1 MKKTLFI
8 IVGILVLL
16 VVAVILVPPF
26 IDLGAHKGRY
36 LPLVEQALQRKVDVG
51 EIRLRIVPS
60 PAIRLSALQ
69 VSDNPAFSKDP
80 FFSAEKVSLR
90 LKLGPLFKGQF
101 QVEEFIL
108 EKPVVNLIKKPDGT
122 FNFADMAKKKGET
135 AKKKKEE
142 PAPQTK
148 ETINLGDLIP
158 ALLRLDQGSVTL
170 QTVGQKP
177 LQIRGI
183 DVSLKDFSAERP
195 FPYRIALSPSGLK
208 PVSLEG
214 QMRYQ
219 DTQAVLTLKDNH
231 LKAEGIDFAVNGTI
245 SNLTSAPRL
254 DLSLANDRFDIKPII
269 QLLSSAGMAPKELE
283 ASGPVGLSLKVT
295 GPSNNVVSQ
304 IQTKLDNVKVSDSRA
319 FKGNVTGEIQ
329 LSVPSGGDSPVRN
342 MRGNGRLAAQDGE
355 LTNVDL
361 VQKIEQIT
369 GLIGMSKEQRGGAT
383 TFKTLETEFGIAG
396 GIADFKRIHLL
407 SPVMEAEGGGKMNLE
422 PQTLDIAIE
431 AALAPEVSA
440 RAGSGKA
447 QTFLKDK
454 QGRIV
459 VPLKVTGPAKGPS
472 VNVDSQKLV
481 TKGLGQMLEERSKG
495 TPLEQLFKKK

>member
-1 MKKTLFI
+1 MKRALFI
-8 IVGILVLL
+8 TVGVLVLL
-16 VVAVILVPPF
+16 VLAAILVPPF

-60 PAIRLSALQ
+60 PAIRLSAVQ
-69 VSDNPAFSKDP
+69 VSDNPAFSKDS

-90 LKLGPLFKGQF
+90 LKLSALFRGQF

-122 FNFADMAKKKGET
+122 FNFADMAKKQEET
-135 AKKKKEE
+135 AKKEKKEPE
-142 PAPQTK
+142 PRTK
-148 ETINLGDLIP
+148 EAVKLAEMLPD
-158 ALLRLDQGSVTL
+158 LLRLDQGLVRL

-177 LQIRGI
+177 LEIHGI
-183 DVSLKDFSAERP
+183 DVSLKDFSADRP
-195 FPYRIALSPSGLK
+195 FPYRIALSPPGLK

-219 DTQAVLTLKDNH
+219 DAQAILSLKDNH
-231 LKAEGIDFAVNGTI
+231 LKAEGVDFAVNGTI
-245 SNLTSAPRL
+245 TNLTSAPRL
-254 DLSLANDRFDIKPII
+254 DLSLANDRFEIKPIV
-269 QLLSSAGMAPKELE
+269 QLLSAAGIAPKELE
-283 ASGPVGLSLKVT
+283 VSGPVGLRVKAT
-295 GPSNNVVSQ
+295 GPSHNIVSQ
-304 IQTKLDNVKVSDSRA
+304 IQTKLDHLKINDSRV

-329 LSVPSGGDSPVRN
+329 LSVPSGGDSPVRT

-396 GIADFKRIHLL
+396 GIADFKRIHLV
-407 SPVMEAEGGGKMNLE
+407 SPVMEAQGGGKMNLE
-422 PQTLDIAIE
+422 PQTLDLAIE
-431 AALAPEVSA
+431 AALAPDVSA

-447 QTFLKDK
+447 TTFFKDK

-481 TKGLGQMLEERSKG
+481 TKGLGQMLEEKG
-495 TPLEQLFKKK
+495 KGSPLEGLFKRR

>member
-1 MKKTLFI
+1 M
-8 IVGILVLL
+8 
-16 VVAVILVPPF
+16 
-26 IDLGAHKGRY
+26 H
-36 LPLVEQALQRKVDVG
+36 
-51 EIRLRIVPS
+51 
-60 PAIRLSALQ
+60 
-69 VSDNPAFSKDP
+69 
-80 FFSAEKVSLR
+80 
-90 LKLGPLFKGQF
+90 
-101 QVEEFIL
+101 
-108 EKPVVNLIKKPDGT
+108 
-122 FNFADMAKKKGET
+122 
-135 AKKKKEE
+135 
-142 PAPQTK
+142 
-148 ETINLGDLIP
+148 
-158 ALLRLDQGSVTL
+158 
-170 QTVGQKP
+170 
-177 LQIRGI
+177 
-183 DVSLKDFSAERP
+183 
-195 FPYRIALSPSGLK
+195 
-208 PVSLEG
+208 
-214 QMRYQ
+214 YQ

-329 LSVPSGGDSPVRN
+329 LSVPSGSDSPVRS

-407 SPVMEAEGGGKMNLE
+407 SAVMEAEGGGKMNLE

-472 VNVDSQKLV
+472 VNLDSQKLV

>member
-1 MKKTLFI
+1 
-8 IVGILVLL
+8 
-16 VVAVILVPPF
+16 
-26 IDLGAHKGRY
+26 
-36 LPLVEQALQRKVDVG
+36 
-51 EIRLRIVPS
+51 
-60 PAIRLSALQ
+60 
-69 VSDNPAFSKDP
+69 
-80 FFSAEKVSLR
+80 
-90 LKLGPLFKGQF
+90 
-101 QVEEFIL
+101 
-108 EKPVVNLIKKPDGT
+108 
-122 FNFADMAKKKGET
+122 
-135 AKKKKEE
+135 
-142 PAPQTK
+142 
-148 ETINLGDLIP
+148 
-158 ALLRLDQGSVTL
+158 
-170 QTVGQKP
+170 
-177 LQIRGI
+177 
-183 DVSLKDFSAERP
+183 
-195 FPYRIALSPSGLK
+195 
-208 PVSLEG
+208 
-214 QMRYQ
+214 
-219 DTQAVLTLKDNH
+219 
-231 LKAEGIDFAVNGTI
+231 
-245 SNLTSAPRL
+245 
-254 DLSLANDRFDIKPII
+254 
-269 QLLSSAGMAPKELE
+269 
-283 ASGPVGLSLKVT
+283 LSLKVT

-329 LSVPSGGDSPVRN
+329 LSVPSGSDSPVRS

-407 SPVMEAEGGGKMNLE
+407 SAVMEAEGGGKMNLE

-472 VNVDSQKLV
+472 VNMDSQKLV

>member
-1 MKKTLFI
+1 MKKALFI

-16 VVAVILVPPF
+16 VLAVILVPPF

-36 LPLVEQALQRKVDVG
+36 LPLVEEALQRKVDVG

-80 FFSAEKVSLR
+80 FFSADKVSLR
-90 LKLGPLFKGQF
+90 LKPGALVRGHF

-108 EKPVVNLIKKPDGT
+108 EKPIVNLIKKPDGT
-122 FNFADMAKKKGET
+122 FNFADMAKKKEEA
-135 AKKKKEE
+135 AKK
-142 PAPQTK
+142 PAPETK
-148 ETINLGDLIP
+148 EAVKLAELIP
-158 ALLRLDQGSVTL
+158 TLLRLDQGVVTL
-170 QTVGQKP
+170 QTIGRKP

-183 DVSLKDFSAERP
+183 DVSLKDFSADRP
-195 FPYRIALSPSGLK
+195 FPYRIALSPPGVK

-214 QMRYQ
+214 EMRYE
-219 DTQAVLTLKDNH
+219 DTQSILTLKDNH
-231 LKAEGIDFAVNGTI
+231 LKIEDVDFAVNGTI
-245 SNLTSAPRL
+245 ANLTSAPRL
-254 DLSLANDRFDIKPII
+254 DLSLVNDRFDIKPII
-269 QLLSSAGMAPKELE
+269 ELLSSAGIAPKELE
-283 ASGPVGLSLKVT
+283 ASGPLGLRMAVK

-304 IQTKLDNVKVSDSRA
+304 IQAKLNGLKVSDSRA
-319 FKGNVTGEIQ
+319 FKGNVTGDIQ
-329 LSVPSGGDSPVRN
+329 LSVPAGSDSPVRS
-342 MRGNGRLAAQDGE
+342 MRGNGRLTAQDGE

-361 VQKIEQIT
+361 VKRIEQIT

-407 SPVMEAEGGGKMNLE
+407 SPVMEAQGGGKMNLE
-422 PQTLDIAIE
+422 PQTLDLGID
-431 AALAPEVSA
+431 AALAPDVSA

-447 QTFLKDK
+447 TTFFKDK

-459 VPLKVTGPAKGPS
+459 VPLKITGPAKGPA

-481 TKGLGQMLEERSKG
+481 TKGLGEMLEERGKG
-495 TPLEQLFKKK
+495 SPLEGLFKRR

>member
-1 MKKTLFI
+1 MKKALFI

-16 VVAVILVPPF
+16 VVVVVVVPPF
-26 IDLGAHKGRY
+26 VDLGAHKGRY
-36 LPLVEQALQRKVDVG
+36 LPLVEEALQRKVDVG

-80 FFSAEKVSLR
+80 FFSAEQVSLR
-90 LKLGPLFKGQF
+90 LKLGPLFRGQF

-122 FNFADMAKKKGET
+122 FNFADMAKKKEGT
-135 AKKKKEE
+135 AKKEKKE

-148 ETINLGDLIP
+148 EAVKLAELIP
-158 ALLRLDQGSVTL
+158 PLLRLDQGVFTL
-170 QTVGQKP
+170 QTIGQKP

-195 FPYRIALSPSGLK
+195 FPYRIALSPPGLK

-214 QMRYQ
+214 QMRYE
-219 DTQAVLTLKDNH
+219 DTKATLTLKDNH
-231 LKAEGIDFAVNGTI
+231 LKAEDVDFAVNGTI
-245 SNLTSAPRL
+245 ANLTSAPRL
-254 DLSLANDRFDIKPII
+254 DLLLVNDRFETKPII
-269 QLLSSAGMAPKELE
+269 QLLSAAGITPKELE
-283 ASGPVGLSLKVT
+283 VSGPIGLRVKAT
-295 GPSNNVVSQ
+295 GPSNNIVSQ
-304 IQTKLDNVKVSDSRA
+304 IQTKLDNLKINDSRA

-329 LSVPSGGDSPVRN
+329 LSVPSGGDSVVRS

-369 GLIGMSKEQRGGAT
+369 GLIGMSKDQRSGAT

-422 PQTLDIAIE
+422 PQTLDMAIE

-481 TKGLGQMLEERSKG
+481 TKGLGQMLEERGKG
-495 TPLEQLFKKK
+495 TPLDRLFKKK